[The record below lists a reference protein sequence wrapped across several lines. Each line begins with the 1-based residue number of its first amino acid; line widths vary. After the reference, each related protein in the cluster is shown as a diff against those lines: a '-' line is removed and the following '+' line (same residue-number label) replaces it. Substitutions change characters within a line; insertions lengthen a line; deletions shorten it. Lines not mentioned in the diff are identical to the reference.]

1 MTAES
6 SLALCLL
13 DCVPNL
19 GFLIGGYFL
28 VRLVR
33 LTGRRFVTGLMAG
46 GVAFVFAGG
55 ALQLTWKVVYT
66 LLLLGDP
73 RFLSDLQF
81 VLLAPGFLMMLLSAI
96 LVLKTDRSRHLL
108 VVAAMAPWKIPFLA
122 VMTVCSLGL
131 YGVLTLMSFRW
142 RARMAGAMFVVA
154 AITILAMAR
163 LAGGEQTVARQWTE
177 ESINSVGQ
185 LTFATGSY
193 LLYRRRLRNVFT
205 SG

>member
-1 MTAES
+1 MIADNP
-6 SLALCLL
+6 LALCML

-33 LTGRRFVTGLMAG
+33 LTGRPFVANLMVG

-55 ALQLTWKVVYT
+55 ALQLTWKVIHT

-81 VLLAPGFLMMLLSAI
+81 VLLAPGFLMMLVSAI
-96 LVLKTDRSRHLL
+96 LVLKTDWSRQL
-108 VVAAMAPWKIPFLA
+108 VVAVMAPWKIPLLA

-131 YGVLTLMSFRW
+131 YGVLILMSFRW
-142 RARMAGAMFVVA
+142 RARTAGVMFVVVA
-154 AITILAMAR
+154 LTILAMAG
-163 LAGGEQTVARQWTE
+163 LARGEQTVARQWTE

-185 LTFATGSY
+185 LAFATGSY
-193 LLYRRRLRNVFT
+193 LLFRRCRQVAFA
-205 SG
+205 SA